1 MEILLEY
8 FKDSK
13 DFFILFATFQ
23 KNASNSERNLKRLKF
38 EGLGIINGE
47 HISKQIQLRQL
58 NGMASAEKVRRT
70 SHPVTRAA
78 CKFHFC

>member
-1 MEILLEY
+1 MELLLEY

-58 NGMASAEKVRRT
+58 NL
-70 SHPVTRAA
+70 
-78 CKFHFC
+78 